1 MTLSGIPAGLLQNYN
16 FVAFFQISFYPH
28 SYLWLMRKII
38 LNLATTLDGF
48 IEGANGELDWCIL
61 EEDMHFG
68 SFLRSIDTIF
78 YGRVSYDQWGNYQ
91 PDAFAPDLEKQIFSA
106 IQSKKKFVFS
116 SQSRVDDK
124 ATFISTDIVA
134 LVEKIRDQPGKDIW
148 LYGGAKLITTFI
160 ENGLVDKY
168 MISVHPTALGAGKPL
183 FDISARLDLVLS
195 ETKVYKSGVVQLIYN
210 PNARS

>member
-1 MTLSGIPAGLLQNYN
+1 
-16 FVAFFQISFYPH
+16 
-28 SYLWLMRKII
+28 MRKII

-61 EEDMHFG
+61 EEDMHFD
-68 SFLRSIDTIF
+68 SFLESIETIF

-91 PDAFAPDLEKQIFSA
+91 PDASAPQMEKQIYA
-106 IQSKKKFVFS
+106 TIQSKEKFVFS

-124 ATFISTDIVA
+124 ATFISTDVVA
-134 LVEKIRDQPGKDIW
+134 AVEKIRNQPGKDIW

-160 ENGLVDKY
+160 EKGLVDKY

-183 FDISARLDLVLS
+183 FDISARLELVLA
-195 ETKVYKSGVVQLIYN
+195 ETKVYKSGVVQLIYT
-210 PNARS
+210 PNVQVRI

>member
-1 MTLSGIPAGLLQNYN
+1 
-16 FVAFFQISFYPH
+16 
-28 SYLWLMRKII
+28 MRKII

-61 EEDMHFG
+61 DADMHFD
-68 SFLRSIDTIF
+68 SFLESIDTIF

-91 PDAFAPDLEKQIFSA
+91 PDASAPDLEKQIYSA
-106 IQSKKKFVFS
+106 IKSRKKFVFS

-134 LVEKIRDQPGKDIW
+134 EVEKIRNQPGKDIW
-148 LYGGAKLITTFI
+148 LYGGAKLINTFI
-160 ENGLVDKY
+160 ENRLVNKY

-183 FDISARLDLVLS
+183 FDISARLDLVLA
-195 ETKVYKSGVVQLIYN
+195 ETQVYRSGVVQLIYT
-210 PNARS
+210 PNTRS